1 MSPALGKSLE
11 GLVALCR
18 EKRALEKKWVGSV
31 PIEQKRKQ
39 VEALRYRGASA
50 EDLCL
55 DFTLPGK
62 PEWDLKVS
70 SYILLFFIFVPL
82 SPLPLSLINYI
93 G

>member
-31 PIEQKRKQ
+31 PAEQKRKQ
-39 VEALRYRGASA
+39 VEALRYRGASV

-62 PEWDLKVS
+62 PEWDLKVL
-70 SYILLFFIFVPL
+70 SYILFFIFI
-82 SPLPLSLINYI
+82 PLPSAPPLLLINYT